1 MDDDDD
7 DFSGPALGGPVNV
20 RSDSD
25 EDEEDE
31 PPTMG
36 KMLAITTNSKS
47 SPSATGTAV
56 THQTFQFK
64 NQHHLTPN
72 PLAASPARK
81 KPFSMEVM
89 DF

>member
-1 MDDDDD
+1 MGRQDEDDDDD

-25 EDEEDE
+25 DEDE

-36 KMLAITTNSKS
+36 KMLAKKPGSTMS
-47 SPSATGTAV
+47 SPHSKP
-56 THQTFQFK
+56 QSLQFK

-72 PLAASPARK
+72 VLSPGSRK
-81 KPFSMEVM
+81 KPFRMEVV

>member
-1 MDDDDD
+1 MLYTQQDDDDDD

-25 EDEEDE
+25 DEDE

-36 KMLAITTNSKS
+36 KMLAKQ
-47 SPSATGTAV
+47 AGK
-56 THQTFQFK
+56 QQFK
-64 NQHHLTPN
+64 NQQHLTPTVLGATN
-72 PLAASPARK
+72 VSRK
-81 KPFSMEVM
+81 KPFRMEVV

>member
-25 EDEEDE
+25 DEDE
-31 PPTMG
+31 PPTIG
-36 KMLAITTNSKS
+36 KMLAKQGQ
-47 SPSATGTAV
+47 TGAGGGA
-56 THQTFQFK
+56 QTFQFK
-64 NQHHLTPN
+64 NQHHLTAN
-72 PLAASPARK
+72 PLAASPTRK

-89 DF
+89 DL

>member
-25 EDEEDE
+25 DEDE
-31 PPTMG
+31 PPTIG
-36 KMLAITTNSKS
+36 KMLAKQGQSAKS
-47 SPSATGTAV
+47 GGA
-56 THQTFQFK
+56 QTFQFK
-64 NQHHLTPN
+64 NQHHLTAN

-89 DF
+89 DL